1 MSCSSALNAEIREYE
16 RTSTTVLN
24 ALLIPV
30 IAGYLDKLA
39 RRMRAEHCNPRL
51 LLVQSNGGVCSTE
64 TAAQEPVRLLLSGP
78 SGGSAACALL
88 GQVLGEANIVGIDM
102 GGTSFD
108 VSVVRDGRVNLVAQG
123 EIDRMPV
130 RLPMVEIR
138 TIGAGGG
145 SIAKVRP
152 GGRLTVGPRER
163 RLAAG
168 PRLLRQW
175 RHRADGHR
183 RQRRARPARRRE
195 LPRRRHAARRAP
207 RLAPP
212 STTTLPARSA

>member
-1 MSCSSALNAEIREYE
+1 
-16 RTSTTVLN
+16 
-24 ALLIPV
+24 
-30 IAGYLDKLA
+30 
-39 RRMRAEHCNPRL
+39 MRAENCTPRL

-88 GQVLGEANIVGIDM
+88 SQVLGEANIVGVDM

-108 VSVVRDGRVNLVAQG
+108 VSVVRDGRVNLVTQG
-123 EIDRMPV
+123 EIDKMPV

-145 SIAKVRP
+145 SIATVRA

-163 RLAAG
+163 RLAA
-168 PRLLRQW
+168 
-175 RHRADGHR
+175 
-183 RQRRARPARRRE
+183 RARPATAAAAPSRPSPTPTSRSAGSTARASSAAACGSTWPRRAQAIEAHVAQPLGARAWRRR
-195 LPRRRHAARRAP
+195 PKGCWP
-207 RLAPP
+207 SPTPTSAPP
-212 STTTLPARSA
+212 SACRCSRRGSIRATSP